1 MSCATF
7 TVTPSNPP
15 HRPAGTIREA
25 RSSGRFRG
33 ALRAETHSWY
43 VAHPMARPGAF
54 DHTRLQHGL
63 DPPHAQPGG
72 TGLAHLPLAGSPGLP
87 LIRSHLSPPPQG
99 RLSLIRSHLSPP
111 PQGRPPF
118 RLHFSIPFFPLT
130 CSAFIL
136 SPFLT
141 AVGPQSSFKLHLT
154 GVKLLKDVVSVSA
167 AQQSESAIHI
177 QISCLP

>member
-43 VAHPMARPGAF
+43 VAHLMARPGAF

-72 TGLAHLPLAGSPGLP
+72 TGLAHLPPAGSPGLP
-87 LIRSHLSPPPQG
+87 
-99 RLSLIRSHLSPP
+99 LIRSHLSPP